1 MKKNRFILLLLFV
14 FTFINC
20 GLYTFTGASIPVG
33 TKTFQVNYFENYA
46 GSNPGSTIEPGFD
59 RDFTLFLQ
67 DLILNQTN
75 LDLVNNNGDLI
86 YEGEIKEYR
95 VSPTTATAEQTA
107 AENRLTVTVNVR
119 YFNTKN
125 EDDDFEKNFSF
136 FYNFPADKQLYDVI
150 NDAHKEILERISQDI
165 FNASLANW

>member
-1 MKKNRFILLLLFV
+1 MNRFIFLFV
-14 FTFINC
+14 FSFLFVSC
-20 GLYTFTGASIPVG
+20 GIYTFTGASIPVG

-46 GSNPGSTIEPGFD
+46 GSNPGSIVEPGFD
-59 RDFTLFLQ
+59 RDFTLSLQ

-75 LDLVNNNGDLI
+75 LELVKNNGELI

-95 VSPTTATAEQTA
+95 VSPTTATADLTA

-125 EDDDFEKNFSF
+125 EEDDFERNFSF
-136 FYNFPADKQLYDVI
+136 FYNFPADEQLYDVI
-150 NDAHKEILERISQDI
+150 ADAHKEILERITQDI